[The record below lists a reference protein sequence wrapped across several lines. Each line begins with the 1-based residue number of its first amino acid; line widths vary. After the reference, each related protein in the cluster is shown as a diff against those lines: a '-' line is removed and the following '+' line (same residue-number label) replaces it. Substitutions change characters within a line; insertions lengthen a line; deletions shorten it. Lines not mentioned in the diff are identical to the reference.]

1 MSDHPRTKGPQ
12 RRYLFDDRRNVRRLL
27 WLLYTACAIVLG
39 ADFVV
44 HRHVVHPWEGMFG
57 FYAIYGFVACVVL
70 VLTATQLRKVLRRRE
85 DHYE

>member
-1 MSDHPRTKGPQ
+1 MSEHPQGPRSG

-27 WLLYTACAIVLG
+27 WLLYAACGIALA

-44 HRHVVHPWEGMFG
+44 HRHIDHPWEGLFG
-57 FYAIYGFVACVVL
+57 FYALYGFVACVVL
-70 VLTATQLRKVLRRRE
+70 VLAATQLRKVLMRRE